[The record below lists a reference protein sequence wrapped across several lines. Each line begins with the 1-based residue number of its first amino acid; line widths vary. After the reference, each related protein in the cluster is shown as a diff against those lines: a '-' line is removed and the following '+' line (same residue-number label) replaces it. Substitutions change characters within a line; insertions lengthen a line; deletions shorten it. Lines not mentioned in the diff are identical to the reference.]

1 MKAMLEKI
9 KNSKLAKVIVGSVS
23 SCAVA
28 AMGVV
33 GAFAEEVTPSQA
45 LTTAVTTIK
54 TDFLSYVAIV
64 LPVALAIFGIV
75 FGIRKAIGFFRS
87 AAGGT
92 R

>member
-1 MKAMLEKI
+1 MFEKI
-9 KNSKLAKVIVGSVS
+9 KNSKLAKVIVGTVS

-33 GAFAEEVTPSQA
+33 GACAESVTPQQA
-45 LTTAVTTIK
+45 LTTAVGTIQ

-64 LPVALAIFGIV
+64 LPVALAIFGVV
-75 FGIRKAIGFFRS
+75 FGIRKAISFFRS
-87 AAGGT
+87 ASGGT

>member
-1 MKAMLEKI
+1 MLEKI
-9 KNSKLAKVIVGSVS
+9 KNSKLVKVIAGAVS
-23 SCAVA
+23 ASAVA
-28 AMGVV
+28 AMGCIS
-33 GAFAEEVTPSQA
+33 AFAEEVTPSQA

>member
-1 MKAMLEKI
+1 MLEKI
-9 KNSKLAKVIVGSVS
+9 KNSKFAKVIVGTVS

-33 GAFAEEVTPSQA
+33 GAFAADETPAQT
-45 LTTAVTTIK
+45 LTTAVNTIK
-54 TDFLSYVAIV
+54 TDFLGYVAVV
-64 LPVALAIFGIV
+64 LPVALAIFGVV

-87 AAGGT
+87 ASGGA

>member
-1 MKAMLEKI
+1 MFEKI
-9 KNSKLAKVIVGSVS
+9 RNSKLAKVIVGTVS

-28 AMGVV
+28 AMGAVS
-33 GAFAEEVTPSQA
+33 AFAADPATTPQQA
-45 LTTAVTTIK
+45 LTTAVNTIQ
-54 TDFLSYVAIV
+54 TDFLSYVSIV

-87 AAGGT
+87 ASGGA